1 MSRVSSR
8 LVLGEAGTVIVSSA
22 STSTGNFDAI
32 TALTQ
37 GTGSLTISGTA
48 YNNVAFYHG
57 STLHGDITS
66 FTYVSGGPFALYK
79 DLP

>member
-8 LVLGEAGTVIVSSA
+8 LVLGEAGTVVVQSA

-32 TALTQ
+32 TALSQ
-37 GTGSLTISGTA
+37 GTGTLTISGTS
-48 YNNVAFYHG
+48 YTNVAFYHG
-57 STLHGDITS
+57 STIHGDITS